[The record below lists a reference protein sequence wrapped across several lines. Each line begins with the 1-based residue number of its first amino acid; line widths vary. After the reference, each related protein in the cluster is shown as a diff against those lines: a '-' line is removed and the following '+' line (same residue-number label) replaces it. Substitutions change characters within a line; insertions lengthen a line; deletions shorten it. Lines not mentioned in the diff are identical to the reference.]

1 MITVT
6 VIGAGGADAMVL
18 AERARR
24 AVAKVGSPSLHFEY
38 VEVGARDKIN
48 GVSKLPALAVG
59 GHVIAEGSVPKM
71 REIQESLTEALSTAY
86 PDDLRVHETQTA
98 PRCGGCG
105 RDCLLTA
112 PKCRVGVERAEQLGI
127 TAARR

>member
-6 VIGAGGADAMVL
+6 VIGKGGSDAMMM
-18 AERARR
+18 AERTRR

-48 GVSKLPALAVG
+48 GVSKLPALAIG
-59 GHVIAEGSVPKM
+59 GKVIAEGTVPKM
-71 REIQESLTEALSTAY
+71 RDIQNQLSETLRTAY
-86 PDDLRVHETQTA
+86 PDDLRVHEA
-98 PRCGGCG
+98 EAVPRCGGCG

-112 PKCRVGVERAEQLGI
+112 PQCRVGVERAEQLGI
-127 TAARR
+127 GAHHR